1 VSGECCT
8 PGGAC
13 HSSTGA
19 ATLDQVRVN
28 AVALARIH
36 VALAGQPN
44 VGKSTVFNL
53 LTGLDQH
60 VGNWPGKTVEQ
71 KIGTYTRGDM
81 TLDLVDLPGTYSL
94 TANSPEELIAREYLL
109 TQKPDV
115 VIAVVDAAILER
127 SLYLVAELVQ
137 LDLPVVVGLNMLDVA
152 AQNGIRIHTA
162 ALSTA
167 LGVPVFDLI
176 AAKGIGVDALID
188 AAIDAALH
196 SPLTINSPQLPPQL
210 DRALE
215 AIEQSIAA
223 ALPEVYPL
231 HWAAL
236 KLQEGDRALIDQL
249 RSIMNPIEFGA
260 LKLLLKAQPDAALS
274 IAGARYEW
282 IARAVKTAVMRT
294 PTTSLTLT
302 ARLDR
307 AATHPLWGLGVLAMV
322 LGVLFALTYAIGQ
335 PVQNWL
341 DVVVIHG
348 LSNLAST
355 LLMNAPVW
363 LRGLIV
369 DGIIGGA
376 GTVLTFVPILI
387 FFFAGMAVLED
398 IGYMARA
405 AYLMDGF
412 MRLMGLHGKSFLPLF
427 LGLGCNV
434 PSIAGTRVIE
444 SEKSRLLT
452 IVLTPLMP
460 CTARMAVV
468 AFMTPAF
475 FGAAAPLVALGLV
488 AMNLIVLAV
497 IGVILSR
504 TLLKS
509 EHNVFIMELPLYHRP
524 NARTIGLLVWQRTLG
539 FVKHA
544 GTLILIMA
552 LAVWALSVIPT
563 GKVET
568 SWLGQI
574 GHWLSPL
581 GNLMGLSWQMLVALL
596 ASFVAKENSIATLGI
611 LFGTG
616 DNAIGLAETMKTIIS
631 PAAAL
636 SFLVVQLLFI
646 PCAATI
652 GAIRQETRSWKWT
665 LFTIGLLAT
674 ISFGAGIIVYQV
686 VSRIVM

>member
-1 VSGECCT
+1 MGGECCH
-8 PGGAC
+8 PGSAAA
-13 HSSTGA
+13 GA
-19 ATLDQVRVN
+19 ATLAQVRAADG
-28 AVALARIH
+28 AVTRIH
-36 VALAGQPN
+36 AALAGQPN

-53 LTGLDQH
+53 LTGLNQH

-71 KIGTYTRGDM
+71 KIGTCTRGEI

-94 TANSPEELIAREYLL
+94 TANSPEELIARDYLL
-109 TQKPDV
+109 THKPDV

-137 LDLPVVVGLNMLDVA
+137 LGRPVVVGLNMLDVA
-152 AQNGIRIHTA
+152 AQNGTCINTA
-162 ALSTA
+162 ALSAA

-176 AAKGIGVDALID
+176 AAKGIGVEALIA
-188 AAIDAALH
+188 AAIDTALQPPLALT
-196 SPLTINSPQLPPQL
+196 SPRLPPQL

-215 AIEQSIAA
+215 EIEQAVAA
-223 ALPEVYPL
+223 ALPEIYPL

-236 KLQEGDRALIDQL
+236 KLLEGDRALIDQL
-249 RSIMNPIEFGA
+249 RPIMDPIDFGA
-260 LKLLLKAQPDAALS
+260 LKLLLKAQPDAALT

-282 IARAVKTAVMRT
+282 IAKAVRAAVTRT
-294 PTTSLTLT
+294 PTASMTLT

-307 AATHPLWGLGVLAMV
+307 VATHLVWGLGALALV
-322 LGVLFALTYAIGQ
+322 LGALFALTYAIGQ

-341 DVVVIHG
+341 DVTVIHG
-348 LSNLAST
+348 LSSEAAT
-355 LLMNAPVW
+355 LLAGAPAWV
-363 LRGLIV
+363 RGLIV
-369 DGIIGGA
+369 DGVIGGA
-376 GTVLTFVPILI
+376 GTVLTFVPILL
-387 FFFAGMAVLED
+387 FFFAGMALLED

-412 MRLMGLHGKSFLPLF
+412 MRVMGLHGKSFLPLF

-434 PSIAGTRVIE
+434 PSITGTRVIE
-444 SEKSRLLT
+444 AHKARIMT
-452 IVLTPLMP
+452 IVLMPLVP

-475 FGAAAPLVALGLV
+475 FGAAAPLVALGQV
-488 AMNLIVLAV
+488 ALNLSVLAV
-497 IGVILSR
+497 VGLILNR

-509 EHNVFIMELPLYHRP
+509 EHNAFIMELPLYHLP

-544 GTLILIMA
+544 GTLILVMA

-563 GKVET
+563 GNVET
-568 SWLGQI
+568 SLLGQI
-574 GHWLSPL
+574 GQWLSPL
-581 GNLMGLSWQMLVALL
+581 GNLMGLSWQLLVALL

-616 DNAIGLAETMKTIIS
+616 DNAQGLAATLTTIIT

-652 GAIRQETRSWKWT
+652 GAIKQETRSWQWT
-665 LFTIGLLAT
+665 LFTIGLLAA
-674 ISFGAGIIVYQV
+674 ISFGAGIVVYQV
-686 VSRIVM
+686 VSRIVL